1 MENAS
6 GFTLAMQEQIHAQRQ
21 ESTQNIF
28 IVVHALA
35 FHSHEN
41 VMEFCPKPAKIFE
54 ISLL

>member
-28 IVVHALA
+28 IIVHPLA
-35 FHSHEN
+35 FHSREN
-41 VMEFCPKPAKIFE
+41 IGKFCPKPAKIFE